1 MSLSLLLLAAG
12 ASCWAYAAWEA
23 ARSVLGRLESRR
35 QEVKVQALLDGRGA
49 EGRGRSASGK
59 MEGASRFL
67 ESNFT
72 ALLRRPRLLAYGRW
86 LERMLTRSNL
96 GARFTPG
103 RFLSFQSLTGGLAA
117 AVFGGLTGDLW
128 VAGICFSLGA
138 AAPLAWLNDEAL
150 RRERRLLGEL
160 PNSLEMFSLS
170 VEAGLTLDQAW
181 GHYLQNA
188 RPGPWK
194 VELSRVVQETRAGS
208 AKREALAGL
217 SERLQLTDISLFASS
232 VTHAERAGTGVG
244 ATLRRLAATL
254 RDKQS
259 QRVEKAV
266 QELPVKLLL
275 PLLLCIMPV
284 TLLVLFAPVILR
296 LIYG

>member
-1 MSLSLLLLAAG
+1 MSLSLFLLSAG
-12 ASCWAYAAWEA
+12 SCCWAYAAWET
-23 ARSVLGRLESRR
+23 ARTVLGRLESRR
-35 QEVKVQALLDGRGA
+35 REVQVRTLL
-49 EGRGRSASGK
+49 EGRGPEGRNRSASGK
-59 MEGASRFL
+59 LEGAARFW

-72 ALLRRPRLLAYGRW
+72 TLLSHPRLLAYGRW
-86 LERMLTRSNL
+86 LERMLARSNL
-96 GARFTPG
+96 RVRFTPG
-103 RFLSFQSLTGGLAA
+103 RFLSFQFLTGCLAAFLFGGLA
-117 AVFGGLTGDLW
+117 GDPW
-128 VAGICFSLGA
+128 VAGVCFALGA
-138 AAPLAWLNDEAL
+138 AAPWAWLNDEAL
-150 RRERRLLGEL
+150 RRERRVLGEL
-160 PNSLEMFSLS
+160 PNALEMFSLS

-181 GHYLQNA
+181 SHYLQNA

-194 VELSRVVQETRAGS
+194 EELSQVVQETRAG
-208 AKREALAGL
+208 AARREALAGL
-217 SERLQLTDISLFASS
+217 SERLQLTDISLFVSS

-259 QRVEKAV
+259 QRAEKAV